1 MQTLFGQKEHLLLM
15 GIKEFFGKIIQQQ
28 VPSQKEM
35 ESQARDFMSREYQTF
50 IEEGYPEEEKGFDEY
65 YRKAAKYAY
74 KVLKFKAPQKT
85 ATSLNASLQMTDLD
99 VTPDEIVS
107 LSLFTIFVLT
117 IAVSPLLLFGQ
128 TTVLLIFLVPPMF
141 AYLLFTYPSYN
152 AAVTK
157 IKASD
162 ETVKIILYM
171 VIYLRLNPQIEGAVR
186 FAAAHSNGPIGR
198 DLKKIIWDL
207 QIRRY
212 VAINEA
218 ISSKIGKWLLWDKE
232 FVESMNLIQA
242 LSLETLEVNR
252 ERTLD
257 KTLTYILDATYEKMK
272 QYSRDLRT
280 PITLIHTMGI
290 TFPIMGLIMFPM
302 ISIFLH
308 DTFNP
313 NYLIVGYIAILPAF
327 NYFYLR
333 RTISKRPGAF
343 AYPDITGHPDLPPE
357 GKISIAFSGK
367 KYLVSVLPIA
377 LIVTFFLLL
386 PGIAYFYNLT
396 SDWYR
401 ISQIQDPQQQSEAWK
416 ARLAIEYSPDAAFI
430 YTLYSLTVIWAI
442 GSGLAIYFYG
452 SSFQRVQI
460 RNQVKFLEDEFQI
473 GLFRLGDVL
482 TAGIP
487 VETALEE
494 TLEKYR
500 QYKLESSPMYSFFQ
514 IILKNI
520 KQMGMTLK
528 TAVFD
533 RNYGVIK
540 LYPSILIRDVMGV
553 LVSASEKSSA
563 ILSTASKT
571 ISTFLM
577 KTKNVENL
585 LKEMLD
591 EVAAAIALQ
600 SDFIAPFIAGIVGA
614 MATFIIQLLEQLSKF
629 LASIENTFNL
639 GGSFIQGG
647 TLQFG
652 NILGLVKI
660 EEVIPAT
667 VFQLV
672 VGIYM
677 IETVAI
683 LAYFLNGIRNGF
695 DKTTRNLLIG
705 KSLIIGMIVYS
716 VVLVVGVFISASLFP
731 SISQTFSGGGITS
744 VG

>member
-1 MQTLFGQKEHLLLM
+1 M
-15 GIKEFFGKIIQQQ
+15 GIKDFFNKMAKAK
-28 VPSQKEM
+28 VPPQKEI
-35 ESQARDFMSREYQTF
+35 EQQAKDFSSREYQVF
-50 IEEGYPEEEKGFDEY
+50 LQEGYPEEEKGFDDY
-65 YRKAAKYAY
+65 YRKLAKFSYNL
-74 KVLKFKAPQKT
+74 LKIHAPAKT
-85 ATSLNASLQMTDLD
+85 AAALDSNLSMTDLD
-99 VTPDEIVS
+99 VTPDDVISLTIFTVIA
-107 LSLFTIFVLT
+107 LSL
-117 IAVSPLLLFGQ
+117 AVSPLLIFGGNP
-128 TTVLLIFLVPPMF
+128 VLIIFLIPPML
-141 AYLLFTYPSYN
+141 AYMLFTYPNYLS
-152 AAVTK
+152 AVTK

-171 VIYLRLNPQIEGAVR
+171 VIYLRLNPQLEGALK

-207 QIRRY
+207 QVRRY
-212 VAINEA
+212 VTINEA

-242 LSLETLEVNR
+242 LSLETMEANR
-252 ERTLD
+252 EKTLD

-280 PITLIHTMGI
+280 PIMLIHTMGI
-290 TFPIMGLIMFPM
+290 TFPIMGLVMFPM

-313 NYLIVGYIAILPAF
+313 NYLIVGYIAILPGF

-343 AYPDITGHPDLPPE
+343 SYPDISHHPDLPPQ
-357 GKISIAFSGK
+357 GKIVLDFQGK
-367 KYLVSVLPIA
+367 KHLVSVLPIA
-377 LIVTFFLLL
+377 LVTTFILLL
-386 PGIAYFYNLT
+386 PGFAYFYGLG
-396 SDWYR
+396 SDWYA
-401 ISQIQDPQQQSEAWK
+401 IQQKSPDEQTQLWK
-416 ARLAIEYSPDAAFI
+416 ARVAAEYAPDSAFRYMI
-430 YTLYSLTVIWAI
+430 FSLSSIWAV
-442 GSGLAIYFYG
+442 GLGLAIYFIG
-452 SSFQRVQI
+452 SSYQRIQI

-482 TAGIP
+482 TSGIP

-500 QYKLESSPMYSFFQ
+500 QYKLESSPMYPFFQ
-514 IILKNI
+514 NILKNI
-520 KQMGMTLK
+520 KQLGMTFK
-528 TAVFD
+528 SAVFD
-533 RNYGVIK
+533 SQYGVIK
-540 LYPSILIRDVMGV
+540 RYPSILITDIMGV
-553 LVSASEKSSA
+553 IVSASEKSAA

-571 ISTFLM
+571 ISSFLM

-585 LKEMLD
+585 LKELLD

-600 SDFIAPFIAGIVGA
+600 SNFIAPFIAGIVGA
-614 MATFIIQLLEQLSKF
+614 MATFIIQILQKMSDF
-629 LASIENTFNL
+629 LAHISSISSF
-639 GGSFIQGG
+639 GGGFISGGAQSFGD
-647 TLQFG
+647 
-652 NILGLVKI
+652 ILKFANVDQ
-660 EEVIPAT
+660 VIPAT

-677 IETVAI
+677 LETVAI

-705 KSLIIGMIVYS
+705 KALFIGLIVYS
-716 VVLVVGVFISASLFP
+716 MVLIVGV
-731 SISQTFSGGGITS
+731 SISGNLIGGLSSTLGTGGGVATN

>member
-1 MQTLFGQKEHLLLM
+1 M
-15 GIKEFFGKIIQQQ
+15 GMKDFLSKLVKQQ
-28 VPSQKEM
+28 VPSQHEIEK
-35 ESQARDFMSREYQTF
+35 QARDFMSREYQTF
-50 IEEGYPEEEKGFDEY
+50 VAEGYPEEEKGFLQF
-65 YRKAAKYAY
+65 YRKAAKYSY
-74 KVLKFKAPQKT
+74 NVLKMHAPQKT
-85 ATSLNASLQMTDLD
+85 AANLNASLQMTELD
-99 VTPDEIVS
+99 VTPDDVISLTVFSVIVMT
-107 LSLFTIFVLT
+107 LAF
-117 IAVSPLLLFGQ
+117 SPILLLGQ
-128 TTVLLIFLVPPMF
+128 NAVLLIFLIPPMF
-141 AYLLFTYPSYN
+141 AYLLFTYPSYL
-152 AAVTK
+152 ATVTK
-157 IKASD
+157 IRASD

-171 VIYLRLNPQIEGAVR
+171 VIYLRLNPQIEGSLK

-207 QIRRY
+207 EVRKF
-212 VAINEA
+212 VTINDA

-242 LSLETLEVNR
+242 LSLETVEANR
-252 ERTLD
+252 EKTLD
-257 KTLTYILDATYEKMK
+257 KTLTYILDSTYEKMK
-272 QYSRDLRT
+272 QYSRDIRT
-280 PITLIHTMGI
+280 PIMLIHTMGI
-290 TFPIMGLIMFPM
+290 TFPIMGLVMFPM

-343 AYPDITGHPDLPPE
+343 SYPDISNHPDLPPE
-357 GKISIAFSGK
+357 GKISLTFSGK

-377 LIVTFFLLL
+377 LIVTFLLLL

-401 ISQIQDPQQQSEAWK
+401 ISQISDPEQQATAWK
-416 ARLAIEYSPDAAFI
+416 DRVSIEYSPGSSF
-430 YTLYSLTVIWAI
+430 YYMLFSLSVIWAI
-442 GSGLAIYFYG
+442 GAGMVIYFYG
-452 SSFQRVQI
+452 ISYQRIQI

-514 IILKNI
+514 TILRNI
-520 KQMGMTLK
+520 KQLGMTLK
-528 TAVFD
+528 SAVFD
-533 RNYGVIK
+533 RQYGVIIR
-540 LYPSILIRDVMGV
+540 YPSILIRDIMGV

-571 ISTFLM
+571 ISSFLM

-591 EVAAAIALQ
+591 EVAAAISLQ
-600 SDFIAPFIAGIVGA
+600 ADFIAPFIAGIVAA
-614 MATFIIQLLEQLSKF
+614 MATFIIQMLQKISEWLAGIESQLS
-629 LASIENTFNL
+629 L
-639 GGSFIQGG
+639 GGTFIQGG
-647 TLQFG
+647 TLKFG
-652 NILGLVKI
+652 EILSFANV
-660 EEVIPAT
+660 EQVIPAT

-677 IETVAI
+677 LETVTI

-695 DKTTRNLLIG
+695 DRTTRNLLIG
-705 KSLIIGMIVYS
+705 KSLIIALIFYS
-716 VVLVVGVFISASLFP
+716 IVLVVGIY
-731 SISQTFSGGGITS
+731 TSGFLLQGVGSTLGGNIIN

>member
-1 MQTLFGQKEHLLLM
+1 M
-15 GIKEFFGKIIQQQ
+15 GIKDFFGKIIQQQ
-28 VPSQKEM
+28 VPSQQEIQ
-35 ESQARDFMSREYQTF
+35 SQARDFMSREYQSF
-50 IEEGYPEEEKGFDEY
+50 VQEGYPEQEKGFVEW
-65 YRKAAKYAY
+65 YRYFARYSY
-74 KVLKFKAPQKT
+74 RLLKFKAPQKT
-85 ATSLNASLQMTDLD
+85 AAALNSSLQMTELD
-99 VTPDEIVS
+99 VTPDEV
-107 LSLFTIFVLT
+107 LSLAIFTVFVLT
-117 IAVSPLLLFGQ
+117 LALSPLLIFG
-128 TTVLLIFLVPPMF
+128 TSALLLFLVPPMF
-141 AYLLFTYPSYN
+141 AYMLFTYPSYL

-171 VIYLRLNPQIEGAVR
+171 VIYLRLNPQIEGAIR
-186 FAAAHSNGPIGR
+186 FAAAHSSGPIGR

-207 QIRRY
+207 QIRRF
-212 VAINEA
+212 VTINEA

-242 LSLETLEVNR
+242 LSLETMEANR
-252 ERTLD
+252 EKTLD

-280 PITLIHTMGI
+280 PIMLIHTMGI

-308 DTFNP
+308 DSFDP
-313 NYLIVGYIAILPAF
+313 NYLIVGYIVILPAF
-327 NYFYLR
+327 NYFYLK

-343 AYPDITGHPDLPPE
+343 AYPDITKHPDLPPE
-357 GKISIAFSGK
+357 GKVSLTFKGK
-367 KYLVSVLPIA
+367 KYLISLLPIA
-377 LIVTFFLLL
+377 LVATFVLLL
-386 PGIAYFYNLT
+386 PGIAYFYNLG

-401 ISQIQDPQQQSEAWK
+401 IQQIQDLEQQTQAWK
-416 ARLAIEYSPDAAFI
+416 DRLAVEYSPDVSF
-430 YTLYSLTVIWAI
+430 YYSLYSLSIIWAAGI
-442 GSGLAIYFYG
+442 GIAIYFYG
-452 SSFQRVQI
+452 SSFQRIQI

-482 TAGIP
+482 TSGIP
-487 VETALEE
+487 LESALEE

-500 QYKLESSPMYSFFQ
+500 QYKLQSSPMYSFFQ
-514 IILKNI
+514 TILKNI
-520 KQMGMTLK
+520 KQMGMTFK
-528 TAVFD
+528 SSVFD
-533 RNYGVIK
+533 RQYGVMRE
-540 LYPSILIRDVMGV
+540 YPSVLIQDVMGV

-571 ISTFLM
+571 ISSFLV

-591 EVAAAIALQ
+591 EVAAAISLQ
-600 SDFIAPFIAGIVGA
+600 SNFIAPFIAGIVGA

-629 LASIENTFNL
+629 LANIENQFNFGGTFV
-639 GGSFIQGG
+639 SGG

-660 EEVIPAT
+660 EQVLPAT
-667 VFQLV
+667 IFQLV

-677 IETVAI
+677 IETVVI

-695 DKTTRNLLIG
+695 DRTTRNLLIG
-705 KSLIIGMIVYS
+705 KSMIIGLIIYS
-716 VVLVVGVFISASLFP
+716 VVLIVGIYISATLFP
-731 SISQTFSGGGITS
+731 SISSTFSGGGVTS